1 MSLLSLFL
9 KSALLVVITIS
20 ALAAPFQSF
29 DVASI
34 KPNKTGNN
42 IVFNQARGDRVT
54 MTGYTLQMLI
64 QSAYDLQD
72 FQIVGGPKWLDS
84 DRFDVT
90 ATSSSP
96 DLLKAKQPFGP
107 TQQQLMLRSLL
118 ADRFKLA
125 VHNETRELP
134 VFALILARADGRLG
148 PELRRASVDCAAVTA
163 SRSPSSNAPQPPT
176 SGDRPVCGSRVIPG
190 AIVAGGITMPDLVRR
205 LSMLSNTGSSLG
217 RMVIDRTG
225 LSGAF
230 DINLHFTP
238 DRIPDFGP
246 GGPVID
252 PNGPSIFTALQEQLG
267 LKLDAQRGPVD
278 VLVIDRAEIPV
289 EN

>member
-1 MSLLSLFL
+1 MTSFFPG
-9 KSALLVVITIS
+9 
-20 ALAAPFQSF
+20 AAILGIVATLPVASPFQSF

-34 KPNKTGNN
+34 KPNKAGNN
-42 IVFNQARGDRVT
+42 IVFNQTRGNRLT

-72 FQIVGGPKWLDS
+72 FQIAGGPKWLNS
-84 DRFDVT
+84 DRFDVI

-107 TQQQLMLRSLL
+107 TQQQLMLRLLL

-125 VHNETRELP
+125 VHNESRELP

-163 SRSPSSNAPQPPT
+163 ARSPSGDAPQPPT

-205 LSMLSNTGSSLG
+205 LSTLSNTGSSLG